1 MKSKNNRQTILIIDD
16 SQLNIT
22 IINNYLK
29 FDYNILSSKDGYSGI
44 ELAVESKP
52 DLILLDILMPDI
64 DGYEVCSILKKDTQ
78 TRDIPIIFL
87 TALSDAETEVKCF
100 ELGAVD
106 YISKPICFQ
115 VLKARVNTHLQLRLH
130 QIRLE
135 EIVKNRTNQLL
146 LSNHELKMQIIERKR
161 AEDIVRSL
169 NEDLEK
175 RISERTIELR
185 KINNDLLLEIEH
197 RKNIENEL
205 IDAKQLAEKASN
217 AKSVFLSNMTHEIR
231 TPLNGILGMT
241 EIGLELKLDD
251 KVRNLLEIIN
261 TEATSLLDIIND
273 ILDFSKIEAG
283 KMDIEAIPFDLQ
295 YLMDDMIRV
304 ISIRAE
310 QKGLRFI
317 SFLSPDLPVK
327 LIGDPGRL
335 RQIIVN
341 LAGNSLKFTHEGEIF
356 IKVELVDESGQ
367 NINVKFTVKDTGIG
381 IPEEQQNKIFESF
394 QQGEGSTT
402 RKYGGTGLGTT
413 IAKQLVELMNGEIFL
428 TSVPKKGT
436 TFWFIIP
443 FIKQDI
449 KNDKKNI
456 FENNT
461 DLKNMNIMLIDD
473 NKTNQ
478 YVLSQYLTSWGANI
492 TQALNFNDF
501 IKSVQNPDNSKI
513 KYNAIIIDTQII
525 NTDGLELAKK
535 IKDYN
540 KQIPIIVLCSF
551 SNRGDCN
558 ICRKIGID
566 GFLSKPIK
574 LDELRIA
581 ILSVTGKLPDKIS
594 NNYDCLIT
602 KHTISESFNNA
613 IKILL
618 VEDYP
623 TNQKLA
629 VNYLK
634 SEGFL
639 VDIAENGKIAVE
651 KFEKNQYNLILM
663 DIQMPVMD
671 GYEATKQIRT
681 IEYDL
686 KKIETPIIAM
696 TAHSLKSFKNQC
708 FMAGMNDYIAKP
720 IIKKDFITIVNKWI
734 ILSQDNILNKI
745 ALDIETNNKINS
757 DKNSLSIDINK
768 AIEEFDGKKEIV
780 IDLFDI
786 ETNNKINSD
795 KNSLPIDINKAIEEF
810 DGKKEIV
817 IMVLKEFIANLKK
830 QLLLIKESIEN
841 NDYNLLSKEAH
852 SIKGGAANITAYD
865 ISNTASKLEKTAQSK
880 NMKNALILFENL
892 QKEVSLLEQYCN
904 YELNSY
910 S

>member
-1 MKSKNNRQTILIIDD
+1 MKCKKNRQTILIIDD

-22 IINNYLK
+22 IITDYLK
-29 FDYNILSSKDGYSGI
+29 FDYNLISSKDGYSGI
-44 ELAVESKP
+44 KLAVERKP

-64 DGYEVCSILKKDTQ
+64 DGYEVCSILKKDTL

-87 TALSDAETEVKCF
+87 TALTDAETEVKCF

-106 YISKPICFQ
+106 YISKPISFQ
-115 VLKARVNTHLQLRLH
+115 VLKARVSTHLQLRLH
-130 QIRLE
+130 QIRLK

-146 LSNHELKMQIIERKR
+146 LSNHELKMQILERQK
-161 AEDIVRSL
+161 AEDIVRCL

-175 RISERTIELR
+175 RISERTIELK

-197 RKNIENEL
+197 RKMIENEL
-205 IDAKQLAEKASN
+205 IDAKQLAEKASK
-217 AKSVFLSNMTHEIR
+217 AKSLFLSNMSHEIR

-241 EIGLELKLDD
+241 EIGLELNLDD

-261 TEATSLLDIIND
+261 TEATSLLNIIND

-356 IKVELVDESGQ
+356 IKVELLDESGQ

-381 IPEEQQNKIFESF
+381 IPEDQQNKIFESF

-413 IAKQLVELMNGEIFL
+413 IAKQLVELMNGKIFL
-428 TSVPKKGT
+428 SSTAGKGT

-449 KNDKKNI
+449 KNDEKNI
-456 FENNT
+456 FENNS
-461 DLKNMNIMLIDD
+461 DLNDMSIMLIDD

-478 YVLSQYLTSWGANI
+478 YVLSQYLKSWGANI
-492 TQALNFNDF
+492 TQASNFNEF
-501 IKSVQNPDNSKI
+501 IKSIENAENSKI
-513 KYNAIIIDTQII
+513 EYNVIIIDTQII
-525 NTDGLELAKK
+525 HVDGLELAKK

-540 KQIPIIVLCSF
+540 KQIPIIILCSF

-558 ICRKIGID
+558 VCRKIGID
-566 GFLSKPIK
+566 GYLSKPIK

-581 ILSVTGKLPDKIS
+581 ILSVTGKLSGGIA

-602 KHTISESFNNA
+602 KHIISESFNNA

-634 SEGFL
+634 SDGFL

-671 GYEATKQIRT
+671 GYEATKQIRK
-681 IEYDL
+681 IEYNL
-686 KKIETPIIAM
+686 KKIKTPIIAM
-696 TAHSLKSFKNQC
+696 TAHSLKCFKNQC
-708 FMAGMNDYIAKP
+708 LMAGMDDYIAKP
-720 IIKKDFITIVNKWI
+720 IIKKDFITIVNKWVK
-734 ILSQDNILNKI
+734 LNQDNILNKI
-745 ALDIETNNKINS
+745 TPDNETNNDDKINA
-757 DKNSLSIDINK
+757 N
-768 AIEEFDGKKEIV
+768 
-780 IDLFDI
+780 
-786 ETNNKINSD
+786 

-817 IMVLKEFIANLKK
+817 IMVLKKFIANLKK

-880 NMKNALILFENL
+880 NMENAMILFENL
-892 QKEVSLLEQYCN
+892 QNETSLLEQYCN
-904 YELNSY
+904 YELNNY